1 MPQRAPPALQAHRP
15 VSTHTHTHDT
25 YTHDTHHTHTTHT
38 TPARENVT
46 HVWVGRGCRE
56 RTSGERMAIINC
68 LALIMSQRPSLAREV
83 VPHLSQIDPA
93 LPAAFEPGPLANVRQ
108 TLRLGLQYIYK

>member
-1 MPQRAPPALQAHRP
+1 MLAPSSLIDEGRECLNALLQLSKRTDRS
-15 VSTHTHTHDT
+15 VLTR
-25 YTHDTHHTHTTHT
+25 DTHALRTR
-38 TPARENVT
+38 A
-46 HVWVGRGCRE
+46 HVVHSCVGRGCRE
-56 RTSGERMAIINC
+56 RASGERMAIINC

-108 TLRLGLQYIYK
+108 PLRLGLQYINK

>member
-1 MPQRAPPALQAHRP
+1 
-15 VSTHTHTHDT
+15 
-25 YTHDTHHTHTTHT
+25 
-38 TPARENVT
+38 
-46 HVWVGRGCRE
+46 
-56 RTSGERMAIINC
+56 MAIINC